1 MRTSRRMPDEAYR
14 AERADSRV
22 SAEFRGEV
30 CVVRWGSGANGDLAG
45 DLRAE
50 LDLCRES
57 GAIDI
62 VLDVDPG
69 TTLGGAEVCVLQEAA
84 ASFRREGGEFVVAVE
99 EPLARAVLAEAGLVR
114 PPLPHPVSGAAAA
127 GEPIRLPATPLWE
140 HEFTF
145 AATADALPAARHR
158 VTAFAEVAGLH
169 GHDLFEF
176 SVAVAEALANALVHG
191 SPHGA
196 DDDIRVRFFCYD
208 DEVAVEV
215 ADSGGGIDA
224 TPICVPEASESSGR
238 GIHFMRALCDAVQF
252 TCGPLG
258 THVLLVMRRE

>member
-1 MRTSRRMPDEAYR
+1 MSDEEHR
-14 AERADSRV
+14 AERPGSHV

-30 CVVRWGSGANGDLAG
+30 CVVRWGSGSDGDVAA

-50 LDLCRES
+50 LEFCRAS
-57 GAIDI
+57 GAADV

-69 TTLGGAEVCVLQEAA
+69 ATLGAEEVEVLQELAA
-84 ASFRREGGEFVVAVE
+84 TFRREGGEFVVAVDD
-99 EPLARAVLAEAGLVR
+99 PTARALLAEAGLVR
-114 PPLPHPVSGAAAA
+114 PPLPHPVSGAAAG
-127 GEPIRLPATPLWE
+127 GEPIALPAKPGWE

-145 AATADALPAARHR
+145 AASTEALPTARRR

-169 GHDLFEF
+169 GSDLFEF
-176 SVAVAEALANALVHG
+176 SVAVAEALTNALVHG

-196 DDDIRVRFFCYD
+196 DDDIRVRFFSYD

-215 ADSGGGIDA
+215 ADGGGGLDA
-224 TPICVPEASESSGR
+224 SPICVPEAMESSGR

-258 THVLLVMRRE
+258 THVLLVKRRT

>member
-1 MRTSRRMPDEAYR
+1 MPTSRRMSDEEHR
-14 AERADSRV
+14 GERPGSRV

-30 CVVRWGSGANGDLAG
+30 CVVRWGGAGGDLAG
-45 DLRAE
+45 ELRAE
-50 LDLCRES
+50 LEFCRES
-57 GAIDI
+57 GATDI

-69 TTLGGAEVCVLQEAA
+69 TTLGAEEVRVLQEAA
-84 ASFRREGGEFVVAVE
+84 ARFRHEGGEFVVAVE
-99 EPLARAVLAEAGLVR
+99 EPSAREALAEAGLVR
-114 PPLPHPVSGAAAA
+114 SPLPHPVSGAA
-127 GEPIRLPATPLWE
+127 GEPIKLPARPRWE

-145 AATADALPAARHR
+145 AATTDALPTARHR

-215 ADSGGGIDA
+215 VDSGGGIDA

-258 THVLLVMRRE
+258 THVLLVRRRD

>member
-1 MRTSRRMPDEAYR
+1 MSDEDRR
-14 AERADSRV
+14 AERQGSHV
-22 SAEFRGEV
+22 TAEFRGEV
-30 CVVRWGSGANGDLAG
+30 CVVRWGGADGDLAD

-62 VLDVDPG
+62 VVDVEHG
-69 TTLGGAEVCVLQEAA
+69 TMLGDAEVRVLQEAA
-84 ASFRREGGEFVVAVE
+84 TTFRRDRGEFVVAVE
-99 EPLARAVLAEAGLVR
+99 EPSARATLAEAGLVR
-114 PPLPHPVSGAAAA
+114 PPLPHPVSGVAAAA
-127 GEPIRLPATPLWE
+127 EPIKLPAKPRWE
-140 HEFTF
+140 HEFVF
-145 AATADALPAARHR
+145 AATTDALPTARHR

-169 GHDLFEF
+169 GPALFEF

-215 ADSGGGIDA
+215 VDSGGGIDA

-238 GIHFMRALCDAVQF
+238 GIHFMRVLCDALQF